1 MAELAPQ
8 DREGNYQRPSYR
20 FEGKIGSAQF
30 ADEPGRYHLYVGN
43 PCPWCHRTKL
53 AVNLLGFESKQLGV
67 TLLEDDPV
75 KASRGGWVFND
86 SQPDPLGNGDLR
98 ERKSICQTIFLASS
112 SSRLTLVD
120 VRPNLLRSL

>member
-1 MAELAPQ
+1 MMAELAPQ

-98 ERKSICQTIFLASS
+98 ERKSMPNNLPCLIFITTHP
-112 SSRLTLVD
+112 R
-120 VRPNLLRSL
+120 